1 MKILLAGN
9 MPEAKALLQALARAS
24 EHQITHCADGA
35 YAIAE
40 LLKHGYDWAIING
53 RAVSG
58 GDKDIA
64 RIIRAMGTDT
74 GAVPPVDVPRDGSV
88 TGPVASHACSVEWT
102 KEGVLQLHCGLH
114 ALMKDAMAP
123 WRPDPGCA
131 GEILFEYHA
140 PCVKARRRDG

>member
-1 MKILLAGN
+1 MKILLTGG
-9 MPEAKALLQALARAS
+9 ALDAAVLLRALAHAS

-35 YAIAE
+35 YAFAE
-40 LLKHGYDWAIING
+40 LLKNGCDWAIINS

-64 RIIRAMGTDT
+64 RIIRAMGTET
-74 GAVPPVDVPRDGSV
+74 GGFPPVAVPRDGSV
-88 TGPVASHACSVEWT
+88 TGPVAPRACSAEWT

-114 ALMKDAMAP
+114 ALVKDAMAP
-123 WRPDPGCA
+123 WRPDTGCA

-140 PCVKARRRDG
+140 PCAKARRRDG